1 MPNVGDSLA
10 ALKKVVFEEKKATM
24 EDVVNA
30 LDANFE
36 GYEWLLHL
44 FDKVPKYGNDIDYVD
59 NIVKDLLS
67 EAADYVG
74 QFTTRYGAKFA
85 TACYAMTT
93 NVMFG
98 RITGAL
104 PDGRKSGWPLSE
116 GGISPY
122 QGRNTSG
129 ITATMNSVAK
139 IDQVKMTLG
148 SILNMRIAK
157 SAVNN
162 EQKVR
167 ALTATLRTFCEKGGN
182 LVQFNFAD
190 NETLRAAQKNPEL
203 YKDLLVR
210 VATYSAFFV
219 ELGEET
225 QEDIIQRNELY

>member
-1 MPNVGDSLA
+1 
-10 ALKKVVFEEKKATM
+10 
-24 EDVVNA
+24 
-30 LDANFE
+30 
-36 GYEWLLHL
+36 
-44 FDKVPKYGNDIDYVD
+44 
-59 NIVKDLLS
+59 
-67 EAADYVG
+67 
-74 QFTTRYGAKFA
+74 
-85 TACYAMTT
+85 
-93 NVMFG
+93 
-98 RITGAL
+98 
-104 PDGRKSGWPLSE
+104 
-116 GGISPY
+116 
-122 QGRNTSG
+122 
-129 ITATMNSVAK
+129 MNSVAK